1 MEALRRSFRWNFEFY
16 FQFPR
21 RTLSAFEIIRVVC
34 GLILKLNLVNRLIL
48 VNLKKFFFGFL
59 KSSLSGTSDFMI
71 SILDKTKE
79 LLTLGAVRSK

>member
-1 MEALRRSFRWNFEFY
+1 MSF

-34 GLILKLNLVNRLIL
+34 GLILKLSLVNRLIL
-48 VNLKKFFFGFL
+48 VILKQIFFGFFL